1 MNILLLSR
9 YGRLGASSRIRFYQY
24 IPYLEAHG
32 INVTVS
38 SFVGDDYLLRLYSG
52 RKQPPGNIIHSYAAR
67 LAQIFSAAKFDLI
80 WVEKELFPY
89 LFSWGEAL
97 LHSLKIPY
105 VVDYDD
111 ATFHVYDQHPNRIVR
126 ALLGNKIDKVMRS
139 AALVIAGND
148 YLAER
153 AKQAGAKRVEYLPS
167 VVDLDRYR
175 PSPVPKGDTFTVGW
189 IGSPSTARYLKL
201 VETSLAAICK
211 DGRTRLL
218 LVGSGNVELNIV
230 PLEIRS
236 WHENTEID
244 DIQSFDVGIMPL
256 HDDLWER
263 GKCGY
268 KLIQCMACGRPVI
281 ASPVGVN
288 RRIVDH
294 GVNGFFASTAVE
306 WSNALE
312 TLQKDNKMRTAF
324 GNAAREKVESEYSLQ
339 VNAPRLLALL
349 RSVADEPRYGCK
361 N

>member
-1 MNILLLSR
+1 MKVLLLSR
-9 YGRLGASSRIRFYQY
+9 YGRLGASSRVRFYQY

-52 RKQPPGNIIHSYAAR
+52 RKQPGGNLIQSYASR
-67 LAQIFSAAKFDLI
+67 LAQIIRSAKFDLI

-153 AKQAGAKRVEYLPS
+153 AKQAGAKRIEYLPS
-167 VVDLDRYR
+167 VVDLDRYF
-175 PSPVPKGDTFTVGW
+175 PSPNPRGDTFTVGW
-189 IGSPSTARYLKL
+189 IGSPSTVQYLKL
-201 VETSLAAICK
+201 IETALAEVC
-211 DGRTRLL
+211 RNSNTRLV
-218 LVGSGNVELNIV
+218 LVGSGDVILKDV
-230 PLEIRS
+230 PLETRP
-236 WHENTEID
+236 WREDTEID
-244 DIQSFDVGIMPL
+244 DIHSFDVGIMPL
-256 HDDLWER
+256 VDDPWER
-263 GKCGY
+263 GKCGF
-268 KLIQCMACGRPVI
+268 KLIQCMACGLPVV

-288 RRIVDH
+288 RQIIDH
-294 GVNGFFASTAVE
+294 ETTGFLASTSDDWAR
-306 WSNALE
+306 ALIY
-312 TLQKDNKMRTAF
+312 LRDNREMCGRMGLSARDKI
-324 GNAAREKVESEYSLQ
+324 AAEYSLQ
-339 VNAPRLLALL
+339 VNAPRLFELL
-349 RSVADEPRYGCK
+349 RSVVKEPR
-361 N
+361 